1 MIDRAAPEDL
11 TAKRASVIEA
21 MISSISNHEDRYYFV
36 GLVGYYI
43 EGTRYS
49 ASGLSVDLSA
59 TPDICRTDAGFT
71 CNAMFPA
78 EMLESRTVKAK
89 GATKVYLNGQVRDAV
104 SVRLEVMIHDVWS
117 VAEFIDGRQHDLFLD
132 PEALESGLDQFWSKP
147 H

>member
-1 MIDRAAPEDL
+1 MIDRATAEDL
-11 TAKRASVIEA
+11 AANRASVIDA

-59 TPDICRTDAGFT
+59 TPDICRTDAGFA
-71 CNAMFPA
+71 CSAMFPP
-78 EMLESRTVKAK
+78 EMLEPRTVKAK
-89 GATKVYLNGQVRDAV
+89 GATKVDLNGQVRDVV

-132 PEALESGLDQFWSKP
+132 PEALRSGLDLSWSKP

>member
-1 MIDRAAPEDL
+1 MIDHAAAEDL
-11 TAKRASVIEA
+11 ATKRASVIDV

-59 TPDICRTDAGFT
+59 TPDICRTDAGFV
-71 CNAMFPA
+71 CSAMFPP
-78 EMLESRTVKAK
+78 EMLEPSIVKAR
-89 GATKVYLNGQVRDAV
+89 GATKVDLNGRVRDAV
-104 SVRLEVMIHDVWS
+104 NVRLEVMIHDVWS

-132 PEALESGLDQFWSKP
+132 PEALESGLGQSWSKP